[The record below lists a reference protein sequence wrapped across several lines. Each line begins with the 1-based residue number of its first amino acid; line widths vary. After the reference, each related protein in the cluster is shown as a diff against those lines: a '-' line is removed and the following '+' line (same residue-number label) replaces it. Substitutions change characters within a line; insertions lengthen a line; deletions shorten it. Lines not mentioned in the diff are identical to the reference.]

1 MPSFP
6 EDYSGPIVDRYLTLK
21 FKDIEN
27 NKSKGKFKGSA
38 NSPKLSKGP
47 VAPGPSNVQED
58 SAE

>member
-27 NKSKGKFKGSA
+27 KKSKGKLKGSS
-38 NSPKLSKGP
+38 NSPNLTKGSVDP
-47 VAPGPSNVQED
+47 NPSTVHEE
-58 SAE
+58 SVE